1 MASILGATVLT
12 RRVAGWVHHRAPGP
26 QPVSVAELHQTCD
39 RLARSVEE
47 PSLCSRELAALTR
60 ELQHLIRQV
69 EQYAADTS
77 ARQGRMQELA
87 RAHSLIQEALQEVL
101 TATPIGINITR
112 HGLTPG

>member
-1 MASILGATVLT
+1 
-12 RRVAGWVHHRAPGP
+12 
-26 QPVSVAELHQTCD
+26 
-39 RLARSVEE
+39 VEE

-101 TATPIGINITR
+101 TATPYPRAPYGLCLGSEDARATLQHAIWQTR
-112 HGLTPG
+112 YTLILLSWSTTPVH